1 MKNIVL
7 VTLTIC
13 TLVLIGCGGDTE
25 PKKCECENKAHLEA
39 GQTCDCGGE
48 GCNCTVKPEQPKA
61 QSATLTNLFNNDLTA
76 TVEGYFTDTEW
87 NTDIANNKTIA
98 DDIQTALETAFNNS
112 IPPVKNGVFGFAFKD
127 NDVVIIAEKNPGY
140 DYKVD
145 NNKKIRLNIN
155 ALSTINFEEA
165 ITALRDY
172 Q

>member
-1 MKNIVL
+1 MKRFI
-7 VTLTIC
+7 
-13 TLVLIGCGGDTE
+13 LIAIIALAFFACGKDDPA
-25 PKKCECENKAHLEA
+25 PKKCECETKAHLEA
-39 GQTCDCGGE
+39 GETCSCGGE
-48 GCNCTVKPEQPKA
+48 DCNCTEKPEQPTA
-61 QSATLTNLFNNDLTA
+61 RTATLTNLFNNGLTA
-76 TVEGYFTDTEW
+76 TVEGTLTDADWFTG
-87 NTDIANNKTIA
+87 NNKTVA
-98 DDIQTALETAFNNS
+98 DDIQTAIETAFNNS

-145 NNKKIRLNIN
+145 NTKKIRLNIK